1 MSSVRLLR
9 SGKYE
14 LQVRHPK
21 LPKGRKFFTFDSE
34 AEAKSYGE
42 QWDLLAAAG
51 APLPTSLLER
61 PALSGSLGHVLRA
74 RANNGLTAMSDQPL
88 ISLLLS
94 EVGKTKFDAFTYA
107 WCENWVRAMKLQ
119 QNLAPSSIRKRVG
132 MLSRAVDD
140 YARKMPDVQLAN
152 PLKLLPDRY
161 SAYSE
166 QEKAAVVAAKM
177 KPKEDRVRERRLHEG
192 EEERINDALRGVKR
206 EDKQRALPL
215 PYGDAQRVLFQLI
228 VWSGLRLKEA
238 YTLRRKQ
245 IDLASK
251 VIHAQKSKLWH
262 GKVAYKDVPIRREL
276 HPTLETWLAGKDDPD
291 ALIFPFW
298 DGEEPERAATNRL
311 SSAFRA
317 AFDYAKCAGLT
328 EHDLR
333 HEATCRWLELR
344 DSKGQWMFRE
354 EEIHRIMGWAPGS
367 KMASVYA
374 SFRGDTLAKRLWD

>member
-1 MSSVRLLR
+1 MSSVRLLK
-9 SGKYE
+9 SGKFE

-21 LPKGRKFFTFDSE
+21 LPKGRKFFTFDTE
-34 AEAKSYGE
+34 AEARAYGD

-51 APLPTSLLER
+51 APLPASLLEK
-61 PALSGSLGHVLRA
+61 PTLGGSLGHALRA
-74 RANNGLTAMSDQPL
+74 RANNGLTAKTDQPIIALL
-88 ISLLLS
+88 IG

-132 MLSRAVDD
+132 VLSRAIDD
-140 YARKMPDVQLAN
+140 YARKMPDLQLAN

-166 QEKAAVVAAKM
+166 QDKVAGIKV
-177 KPKEDRVRERRLHEG
+177 KEDRVRERRLLPG
-192 EEERINDALRGVKR
+192 EEERINAALRGVKR
-206 EDKQRALPL
+206 EDRERALPL
-215 PYGDAQRVLFQLI
+215 PYGDAARVLFQTI
-228 VWSGLRLKEA
+228 VWTGLRLKEA
-238 YTLRRKQ
+238 YTLKRGQ
-245 IDLASK
+245 IDLATK

-262 GKVAYKDVPIRREL
+262 GKVAFKDVPIRKEL
-276 HPTLETWLAGKDDPD
+276 HPTLEAWLAGKGDPA
-291 ALIFPFW
+291 ALVFPFW

-311 SSAFRA
+311 SAMFRTT
-317 AFDYAKCAGLT
+317 FDYAKCPGLT

-333 HEATCRWLELR
+333 HEATCRWFELR
-344 DSKGQWMFRE
+344 DAKGNWMLRD

-374 SFRGDTLAKRLWD
+374 SFRGESLASRLWA